1 MKWNTPFKL
10 ISVGAILL
18 SVVQPAVANGYVL
31 PYPSFMP
38 GNKLYKVSQVFDIV
52 GNYWNWGSIAQ
63 AKYHL
68 ALADKY
74 LVESKTLFEYNQYLL
89 AVKALNHSNGEV
101 QKVLPFINNGTK
113 EGKDMSLLRTIFSS
127 ALDKHIEVLGFLKT
141 IVPKTYTW
149 QPEKATATD
158 LHIFDDIE
166 SSILLREGLK

>member
-1 MKWNTPFKL
+1 MKRNMAFRL
-10 ISVGAILL
+10 LFIFVLLL
-18 SVVQPAVANGYVL
+18 SVVQPVYANGYVL

-52 GNYWNWGSIAQ
+52 GNFWNWGSIAQ
-63 AKYHL
+63 TKYHL

-89 AVKALNHSNGEV
+89 AVKALNHSNSEV
-101 QKVLPFINNGTK
+101 QKVLPFINKGTK

-127 ALDKHIEVLGFLKT
+127 ALDKHIEVLVFLKT
-141 IVPKTYTW
+141 IVPKTFTW

-158 LHIFDDIE
+158 LHILDDIE
-166 SSILLREGLK
+166 SSITVREGLK